1 MSFRRAELEAADG
14 FSADMGRV
22 GGRMLHCEDTEFCI
36 RATAD
41 RPEAV
46 ILHRP
51 EAVVRHYVPAP
62 RTSWSYFRVR
72 CYTEGLAKARIS
84 RMVGADRGLAS
95 ERRYVTRTLPG
106 GIARGLRS
114 GTREGA
120 ARAARHRRRPRADG
134 RGLRR
139 RARSPRRRGARG
151 ALIRRGGPAAHM
163 RLKAYPA
170 KTATDTTHA
179 EAGAQEQ
186 APEARPAGEGADHHP
201 DHRRAPHDAEAGEQD
216 APVPWPPGP
225 SSAMGVVL
233 PRRGAATTRAGT
245 PTRVVR
251 IPAGLPQGGPAG
263 ARHRWPAGCSPT

>member
-62 RTSWSYFRVR
+62 RTSWSYFRAR

-106 GIARGLRS
+106 GIARGLGS
-114 GTREGA
+114 GTREGV
-120 ARAARHRRRPRADG
+120 ARAAA
-134 RGLRR
+134 
-139 RARSPRRRGARG
+139 
-151 ALIRRGGPAAHM
+151 I
-163 RLKAYPA
+163 
-170 KTATDTTHA
+170 
-179 EAGAQEQ
+179 
-186 APEARPAGEGADHHP
+186 
-201 DHRRAPHDAEAGEQD
+201 
-216 APVPWPPGP
+216 V
-225 SSAMGVVL
+225 
-233 PRRGAATTRAGT
+233 
-245 PTRVVR
+245 
-251 IPAGLPQGGPAG
+251 AGLGLTAAG
-263 ARHRWPAGCSPT
+263 YVVGRVRLAAEERAAR